1 MHTSPSTPVPATP
14 LPGRPDD
21 ERVRLVALMAA
32 MAEGD
37 QGAVFGL
44 VAELGHH
51 LAGTV
56 RAQLRSYGRHDL
68 LADEAEIQGLV
79 LTAAFEILDRAGS
92 WDPDGAPPWVWAR
105 NAIRAAVVREIG
117 HASVELDPELLDLEV
132 DPGPGVHRG
141 RQLDP
146 FDPFDPGDA
155 GDIRLRLLGQAI
167 DELANPRDR
176 LVVRQFLCQKA
187 YGDPSPSHTVAHDLG
202 LSPANVRQIV
212 TRTRRRLR
220 VLVADDDRYRL
231 LGESGW
237 LAA

>member
-1 MHTSPSTPVPATP
+1 MQTAPPIDS
-14 LPGRPDD
+14 
-21 ERVRLVALMAA
+21 ERVRLVTLMAA

-37 QGAVFGL
+37 QGAVFAL

-68 LADEAEIQGLV
+68 LHDPDEVEGLV

-117 HASVELDPELLDLEV
+117 HASVELDPELLGEREGWDSLDGSSSLDE
-132 DPGPGVHRG
+132 
-141 RQLDP
+141 LDP
-146 FDPFDPGDA
+146 FDPCGAHDP
-155 GDIRLRLLGQAI
+155 RLRLLGEA
-167 DELANPRDR
+167 LGATASPRDQ
-176 LVVRQFLCQKA
+176 LVVRQFLLQKA
-187 YGDPSPSHTVAHDLG
+187 YGDPSPSHTVAADLG
-202 LSPANVRQIV
+202 LGPDNVRQIV
-212 TRTRRRLR
+212 SRVGRRLR
-220 VLVADDDRYRL
+220 ELLADDDRYRL

>member
-1 MHTSPSTPVPATP
+1 MTIIDSPDPSSTSATDPAA
-14 LPGRPDD
+14 
-21 ERVRLVALMAA
+21 ERLHLVTLMAA

-37 QGAVFGL
+37 QGAVFAL
-44 VAELGHH
+44 VADLGHH

-68 LADEAEIQGLV
+68 LRDPDEVGGLV
-79 LTAAFEILDRAGS
+79 YTAAFEILDRAGS

-117 HASVELDPELLDLEV
+117 HASVDLETDLLVDRTDDLGHPDELDE
-132 DPGPGVHRG
+132 
-141 RQLDP
+141 LDP
-146 FDPFDPGDA
+146 FDPRGARDP
-155 GDIRLRLLGQAI
+155 RLRLLGEA
-167 DELANPRDR
+167 LTRSATARDQV
-176 LVVRQFLCQKA
+176 VVRQFLLQKA

-202 LSPANVRQIV
+202 LSPDNVRQIV
-212 TRTRRRLR
+212 SRVGRRLR
-220 VLVADDDRYRL
+220 ELLAGDDRYRL